1 MKYIKNENGVTIVVL
16 VITIIVLLILA
27 GIGINMGVE
36 SAVKARDSKLSSELN
51 MVQHAVFETYT
62 KYQVQAQVVEQDLPG
77 TKITDYGQV
86 VNKASNFQDNLKITA
101 YTENMNND
109 EYYYE
114 LSEKNDF
121 KALGITQNEDT
132 YIINYKTGEVMNITT
147 PKTSDEKLLYISK

>member
-1 MKYIKNENGVTIVVL
+1 MKCIKNEKGVTIVALIV
-16 VITIIVLLILA
+16 TIIILLILA
-27 GIGINMGVE
+27 GISINIGMDSVVE
-36 SAVKARDSKLSSELN
+36 ARDSKLSSELN
-51 MVQHAVFETYT
+51 MVQHAIFETYA
-62 KYQVQAQVVEQDLPG
+62 KYQIQAQVVEQDLPG
-77 TKITDYGQV
+77 IKITDYGQV

-132 YIINYKTGEVMNITT
+132 YIINYKTGEVMDITT